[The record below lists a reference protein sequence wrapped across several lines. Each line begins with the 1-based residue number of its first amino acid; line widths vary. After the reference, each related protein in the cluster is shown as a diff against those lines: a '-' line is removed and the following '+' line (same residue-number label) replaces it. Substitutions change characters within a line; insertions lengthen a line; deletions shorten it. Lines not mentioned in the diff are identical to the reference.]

1 MVCRDDRGGDAAA
14 ELTISTG
21 LHLSDVYSGVLD
33 LVLEEEFSTADSIKL
48 AKALASAE
56 GKADPEVKAVVPR
69 LKFELHSGYFQRMLA
84 KLDRKSEAT
93 RILEEAGED
102 LDREEQTRKK
112 AAKAQRR
119 EARMRQMQA
128 KEEAQAAI
136 LRKKREVEEERK
148 TRQKEAETTAETSVP
163 ASEGTAT
170 TPLTTSATETV
181 AGTGGVNTVSVT
193 ENPVGPN
200 SASTPVVQD
209 VQGEIADVDNS
220 LADGNVS
227 LSSELFQ
234 GGLGVQMGW
243 DGGEIDEDASSLA
256 NSDPLSLGKDLS
268 EPANMST
275 SR

>member
-256 NSDPLSLGKDLS
+256 NSDPLSLGTDLS